1 MKVDLQKAS
10 ILKRISAYTFD
21 TILLACV
28 GMVIAMALSSI
39 LKYDDY
45 NDRMDAAYEEY
56 GQMYGINVSMSLEE
70 FESLSPEEVERYTQV
85 LEAINADDEV
95 VRTYSMV
102 VNLTL
107 IIASVS
113 VLIGYLLLELLIPLW
128 FGNGQTMGK
137 KIFGIAL
144 MRTDGVKVTPFM
156 MCVRT
161 ILGKYTVE
169 TMIPILIVIMLLFQL
184 VGVGGTLVIALIL
197 LAQIIALFATST
209 NSAIHDLFACT
220 VAVDMASQ
228 RMFESPE
235 ALLEYK
241 KRLSAEAA
249 NRADY

>member
-1 MKVDLQKAS
+1 MKIDLQKAS
-10 ILKRISAYTFD
+10 ILKRISACTFD

-28 GMVIAMALSSI
+28 VMVIAMALSSI

-45 NDRMDAAYEEY
+45 NRQMDAAYEEY
-56 GQMYGINVSMSLEE
+56 GQMYDINVSMSLEE
-70 FESLSPEEVERYTQV
+70 FENLSPEDMERYAQA
-85 LEAINADDEV
+85 LEAINADDAV
-95 VRTYSMV
+95 VRIYSMV

-113 VLIGYLLLELLIPLW
+113 VLVGFLLLELLIPLW

-161 ILGKYTVE
+161 ILGKYTLE
-169 TMIPILIVIMLLFQL
+169 TMIPVLIVIMLLFQL
-184 VGVGGTLVIALIL
+184 VGVAGTLVIALIL
-197 LAQIIALFATST
+197 VVQIIVLIVTPT

-241 KRLSAEAA
+241 KRVSAEAA

>member
-1 MKVDLQKAS
+1 
-10 ILKRISAYTFD
+10 
-21 TILLACV
+21 
-28 GMVIAMALSSI
+28 
-39 LKYDDY
+39 
-45 NDRMDAAYEEY
+45 
-56 GQMYGINVSMSLEE
+56 
-70 FESLSPEEVERYTQV
+70 
-85 LEAINADDEV
+85 
-95 VRTYSMV
+95 
-102 VNLTL
+102 
-107 IIASVS
+107 
-113 VLIGYLLLELLIPLW
+113 
-128 FGNGQTMGK
+128 MGK